1 MIVFMKLI
9 KNIFFKFFLLILT
22 LNFIF
27 LPCSGMH
34 LDDKEK
40 RQSTFK
46 ISPFAQSIRDNNSY
60 GHAFYYEATEQA
72 IKEEEKE
79 QWKRK
84 IGYKDDIKYMSQSGE
99 TKEEF
104 YREQDFVISAVNGNL
119 ERCKSFLERGIDINA
134 NNARGNALGGAARNN
149 HIELCNFLISHGA
162 TIDLFNI
169 HGETPL
175 MLAAEA
181 GNIETCE
188 VLIHLGANVNVRN
201 PENNQTLRDYANKY
215 YYNKNKKIEIINLL
229 EKHGLQKPEIK
240 ENKTLNG
247 DVSSV
252 SQEFN
257 QSFYIGNTTSSWCAI
272 L

>member
-1 MIVFMKLI
+1 MIICTKLI
-9 KNIFFKFFLLILT
+9 KNIFFKFFLLMLT

-27 LPCSGMH
+27 LPCTGMH
-34 LDDKEK
+34 LDDQEK

-46 ISPFAQSIRDNNSY
+46 ISPFAPTVRDKNSY
-60 GHAFYYEATEQA
+60 SHAFYYAAAEHA

-84 IGYKDDIKYMSQSGE
+84 IGYKDDRKYMSQSGE
-99 TKEEF
+99 AKEEF
-104 YREQDFVISAVNGNL
+104 YREKDFVISAVNGNL
-119 ERCKSFLERGIDINA
+119 ERCRSFLERGVDINA
-134 NNARGNALGGAARNN
+134 NNARGNALGAAARNN
-149 HIELCNFLISHGA
+149 HIALCKFLISRGA
-162 TIDLFNI
+162 MIDLFNI

-175 MLAAEA
+175 MLAVEA

-201 PENNQTLRDYANKY
+201 PENNQTLRDYANNY
-215 YYNKNKKIEIINLL
+215 YYNKNKKMEIINLL
-229 EKHGLQKPEIK
+229 EEHGLQKPESK

-247 DVSSV
+247 DLSSV
-252 SQEFN
+252 GQEFN
-257 QSFYIGNTTSSWCAI
+257 QSFYIDSGTSSWCPI